1 MGDEPCK
8 ENWWWRNELM
18 SMSWERDEWM
28 GVPATRRSRGRRRWK
43 PAAAGGRRRVHVGSP
58 SPQHLRLPSAGQWPR
73 RFLARTTF
81 LLVCHDGGAAVR
93 TPWASNDPPLS
104 LGSRPPAAAEQ
115 KQQQQ
120 QRHRLCH
127 HDHGDGEAP
136 PPVWCAKLRIASVGC

>member
-43 PAAAGGRRRVHVGSP
+43 PPAGGGRRRVHVGSP

-73 RFLARTTF
+73 RFLARTF